1 MTDETKQQIQL
12 QLTVLKQTM
21 KDRGVILA
29 IGANKS
35 NLDKS
40 IICFIDKDKYLTE
53 GKLNGI
59 SVSLA
64 DFNDELLQEG

>member
-1 MTDETKQQIQL
+1 MTDETKQLIQL
-12 QLTVLKQTM
+12 QLAFLKQTM
-21 KDRGVILA
+21 KENGVILA

-40 IICFIDKDKYLTE
+40 IICFIDKDKYLAE
-53 GKLNGI
+53 GKTSGI

-64 DFNDELLQEG
+64 DFNEELL

>member
-1 MTDETKQQIQL
+1 MTDETKQLIQL
-12 QLTVLKQTM
+12 QLTLLKQTM
-21 KDRGVILA
+21 KDNGVILV

-53 GKLNGI
+53 GKSNGI

-64 DFNDELLQEG
+64 DFNKELL

>member
-12 QLTVLKQTM
+12 QLAFLKQTM
-21 KDRGVILA
+21 KDSGVILV
-29 IGANKS
+29 IGANMS

-40 IICFIDKDKYLTE
+40 IICFIDKDKNLTE
-53 GKLNGI
+53 GKISGI

-64 DFNDELLQEG
+64 DFNNELL